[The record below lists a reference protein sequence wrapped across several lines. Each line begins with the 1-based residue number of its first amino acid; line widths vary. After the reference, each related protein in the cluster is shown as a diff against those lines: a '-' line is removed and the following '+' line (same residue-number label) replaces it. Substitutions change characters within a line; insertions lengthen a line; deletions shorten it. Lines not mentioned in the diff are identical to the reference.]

1 MHEKGDAWVWVLPE
15 LLKEGF
21 WEIGEDRILRGR
33 DIVSLE
39 GEVLLAVIE
48 EEHSRLMALGW
59 GSHAGLHRYH

>member
-1 MHEKGDAWVWVLPE
+1 MWVLPE

-21 WEIGEDRILRGR
+21 WKVGEDCVLRGR
-33 DIVSLE
+33 DIVSLK

-48 EEHSRLMALGW
+48 EEHSRLMALGR